1 MSALGAVLAMAPL
14 ILFAMETREIYRSL
28 KKLGFDGFSLKR
40 EYLYF
45 CSLPKLAADIL
56 LNTMLENRWRKR
68 RRS

>member
-1 MSALGAVLAMAPL
+1 MSASGAVLAMAPL

-28 KKLGFDGFSLKR
+28 KKLGFEGFSLKR

-45 CSLPKLAADIL
+45 CSLPQPTADIL
-56 LNTMLENRWRKR
+56 LNTMLDNRGRKS